1 MVGGEPIVMA
11 EVILR
16 LNAAS
21 SPSSF
26 GLELQPL
33 LMANPGIQFSVIR
46 KGEYVEVIQHEHD
59 DG

>member
-26 GLELQPL
+26 GLELQTL